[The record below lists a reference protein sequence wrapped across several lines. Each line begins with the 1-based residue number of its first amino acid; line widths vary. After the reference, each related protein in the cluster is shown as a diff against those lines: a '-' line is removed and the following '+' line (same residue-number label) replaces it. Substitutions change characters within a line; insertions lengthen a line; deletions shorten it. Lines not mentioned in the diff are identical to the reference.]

1 MENCC
6 VVAKATMPNCMC
18 IVSPAIPKLIEEL
31 EKESATNKA
40 EVNRIKA
47 IQEDKEKAQAAVRLL
62 NSTPQLLERLKKQ
75 AVDMC
80 VAKNLCRFEIPTK
93 YMFVAEAWIPDI
105 GLVTDSLK
113 IKRIAIAKFY
123 AEQIQAFYV

>member
-1 MENCC
+1 MI
-6 VVAKATMPNCMC
+6 AKATMPNCMC
-18 IVSPAIPKLIEEL
+18 IVSPVIPKLIEEL
-31 EKESATNKA
+31 EKESANEA

-47 IQEDKEKAQAAVRLL
+47 IQEDKEKAGAAVKLL
-62 NSTPQLLERLKKQ
+62 NSTPQLVERLKKQ

-80 VAKNLCRFEIPTK
+80 LAKNLSRFEIPTK

-113 IKRIAIAKFY
+113 IKRVAIAKFY
-123 AEQIQAFYV
+123 AEQIEAFYV